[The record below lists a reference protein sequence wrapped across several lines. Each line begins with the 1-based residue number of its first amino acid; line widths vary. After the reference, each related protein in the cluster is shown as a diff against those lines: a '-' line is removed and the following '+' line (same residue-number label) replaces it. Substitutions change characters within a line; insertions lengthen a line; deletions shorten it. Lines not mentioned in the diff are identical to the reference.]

1 MYWSSQNPWL
11 NTVFTVLCAKLFQ
24 SCLTL
29 SNPWAL
35 APQAS
40 LSMKFSKGE
49 YLSGLPYPSA
59 GDLPPPG
66 IKPTSLIAP
75 ALAGEFFTIIMI
87 IIIIMS

>member
-11 NTVFTVLCAKLFQ
+11 NTVFTVLCAKLLQ

-40 LSMKFSKGE
+40 LSMKFSKQNHW
-49 YLSGLPYPSA
+49 SGLLCPSP
-59 GDLPPPG
+59 GYLPHPG
-66 IKPTSLIAP
+66 IKPASLIAP
-75 ALAGEFFTIIMI
+75 ALAGEFFTSIMI
-87 IIIIMS
+87 IIIIIS